1 MPQFLVKSNQE
12 HNVFQKTFHTELK
25 NKLLNIMSKGQLYYK
40 KAGIELKRLEVLFIQ
55 VLGTECQEIN
65 GVESTIS
72 LGILRF
78 ECLI

>member
-72 LGILRF
+72 LGILRV